1 MLPRLKNFLK
11 NNLIEKLVVFK
22 YRLLGVNMPY
32 SAKVSLGAKI
42 DTTHP
47 TGVYIGEHVL
57 IARGACILSH
67 DFVNQKK
74 LKTMVGNNVFIGA
87 YSIILPGVSVP
98 SNCVVGAG
106 AVVTKSFPS
115 NSVIA
120 GNPAKIIVKNKKIG
134 SYGRMD

>member
-1 MLPRLKNFLK
+1 MLPKLKNFLK
-11 NNLIEKLVVFK
+11 NNLIEKLVVLK
-22 YRLLGVNMPY
+22 YRLLGVKIPY
-32 SAKVSLGAKI
+32 SAKVSLGARI

-74 LKTMVGNNVFIGA
+74 LNTIIGNNVFIGA
-87 YSIILPGVSVP
+87 YSIILPGVSIP
-98 SNCVVGAG
+98 NNCVVGAG

-115 NSVIA
+115 SSVIA
-120 GNPAKIIVKNKKIG
+120 GNPAIIIGKNKKIG
-134 SYGRMD
+134 PYGRMD